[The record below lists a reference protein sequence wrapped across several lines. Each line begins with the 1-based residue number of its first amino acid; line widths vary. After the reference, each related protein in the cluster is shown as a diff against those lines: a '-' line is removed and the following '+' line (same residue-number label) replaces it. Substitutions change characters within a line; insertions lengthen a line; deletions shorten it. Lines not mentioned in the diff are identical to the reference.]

1 MALPS
6 NATSRGKSVLLL
18 STLLELEF
26 ELEEFEL
33 IVLLPL
39 LLPLLPLLL
48 PLLPLLPL
56 LLPLPRF
63 RRKSGDNFN
72 FGRRLKFSRKT
83 SKYRRVGRQRRRS
96 VRSSRILHA
105 WATGKHC
112 SVTKF
117 TKVTR

>member
-39 LLPLLPLLL
+39 
-48 PLLPLLPL
+48 LLPLLPL